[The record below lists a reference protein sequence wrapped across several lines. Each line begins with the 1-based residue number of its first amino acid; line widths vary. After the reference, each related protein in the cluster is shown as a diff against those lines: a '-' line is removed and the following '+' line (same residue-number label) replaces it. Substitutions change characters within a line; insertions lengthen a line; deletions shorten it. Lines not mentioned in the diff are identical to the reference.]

1 MGNAFTALSF
11 GIALEQLAYLEE
23 EHHKDRLRK
32 FGFRPRQEPDTE
44 RTDGGYRHQKMLVE
58 SLTFRQA
65 LDGFLQCVVTNQEVG
80 NEVDHEQLPLG
91 QVQSLFDSNRHDEQ
105 YDGDT
110 NEPELLAQRM
120 LVMVLMFM
128 FMLMLAALVLMILV

>member
-32 FGFRPRQEPDTE
+32 FGFRPRQEPDAE
-44 RTDGGYRHQKMLVE
+44 RTDGGYRHQEMLVE
-58 SLTFRQA
+58 SLTLGQS

-80 NEVDHEQLPLG
+80 DEVDHEQLPLG

-128 FMLMLAALVLMILV
+128 LMLTALVLMILV

>member
-1 MGNAFTALSF
+1 
-11 GIALEQLAYLEE
+11 
-23 EHHKDRLRK
+23 
-32 FGFRPRQEPDTE
+32 
-44 RTDGGYRHQKMLVE
+44 
-58 SLTFRQA
+58 
-65 LDGFLQCVVTNQEVG
+65 VTNQEVG
-80 NEVDHEQLPLG
+80 DEVDHEQLPLG

-128 FMLMLAALVLMILV
+128 LMLTALVLMILV

>member
-1 MGNAFTALSF
+1 MGNAFPALSL

-32 FGFRPRQEPDTE
+32 FGFRPRQEPDAE
-44 RTDGGYRHQKMLVE
+44 RTDGGYRHQEMLVE
-58 SLTFRQA
+58 SLALGQS

-128 FMLMLAALVLMILV
+128 LMLTALVLMILV